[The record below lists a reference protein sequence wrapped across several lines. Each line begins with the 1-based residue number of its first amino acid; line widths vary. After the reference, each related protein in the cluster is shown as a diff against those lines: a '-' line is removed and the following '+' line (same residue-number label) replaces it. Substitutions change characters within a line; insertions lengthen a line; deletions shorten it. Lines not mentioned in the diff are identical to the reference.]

1 MFAGVGS
8 WSGVGVSVVR
18 DVDSDVEGGGVGAG
32 SAEPAGSSCADP
44 GPRGTAASAPAGCEG
59 GWAAASSSASG
70 GVKAADAPADHA
82 GGGVADSVV
91 AAAAALS
98 ATYGFGAA
106 GVTGAGRGAFGA
118 PGACN
123 CEGPDAD
130 TASGDGDPGVA
141 GAAGGEG
148 LSVDPDAA
156 GRPDHTST
164 STGTEADAGS
174 SAAIDGDVAGVV
186 AGLVAGLDRLR
197 GLVGTADGLAAV
209 GVVQELDVVAAVLE
223 GVRLAA
229 VRRVEVSGVWQEAP
243 NQTANSF
250 LRAATC
256 RDHGEVSRDLRAAG
270 LLADFEVVRAGVE
283 SGRVSRGHVDVLVA
297 FGLKTPARAQ
307 ALPAFLPSLVNYA
320 GLSTVGQFRR
330 VMATWAA
337 AVDPV
342 DTKGTDDD
350 AHRRRFLNVSKLGD
364 GLRLDGF
371 LAPEAGAKVCAAL
384 NGVLAQLY
392 RDREAAAD
400 GDKVM
405 VSSPAE
411 RADALEVIMDAMI
424 AEGGLPESGSA
435 PAAVSLVVPLNR
447 LEDPCCE
454 GADPGQ
460 LLEDFTRN
468 LAEQYDLVKNTT
480 GRHRNPRPDADPD
493 GNAEAD
499 ANANADGNPYGG
511 HNDVSTDCG
520 HSDPSRRTG
529 SCDRAREAC
538 DGHGHDNDGSG
549 ARNGRGHAASN
560 AHGDDDSSDDF
571 SVDGFGGGDP
581 RGDRDVR
588 GKIRPD
594 RLFPNLAPRLG
605 PSNGPGDWLI
615 SPATARQVT
624 CDCVIRRIVVDTA
637 SKILDV
643 GRNRRIFPDYMR
655 KALEVRDGGCVFPFC
670 DRPPSW
676 SHAHHIKHWADGG
689 TTSLDNAALLCSRH
703 HHVVHSQD
711 YRVFIGPDGRAT
723 VDTTPPDQQT
733 NRQ

>member
-1 MFAGVGS
+1 
-8 WSGVGVSVVR
+8 
-18 DVDSDVEGGGVGAG
+18 
-32 SAEPAGSSCADP
+32 
-44 GPRGTAASAPAGCEG
+44 
-59 GWAAASSSASG
+59 
-70 GVKAADAPADHA
+70 
-82 GGGVADSVV
+82 
-91 AAAAALS
+91 
-98 ATYGFGAA
+98 
-106 GVTGAGRGAFGA
+106 
-118 PGACN
+118 
-123 CEGPDAD
+123 
-130 TASGDGDPGVA
+130 
-141 GAAGGEG
+141 
-148 LSVDPDAA
+148 
-156 GRPDHTST
+156 
-164 STGTEADAGS
+164 
-174 SAAIDGDVAGVV
+174 
-186 AGLVAGLDRLR
+186 
-197 GLVGTADGLAAV
+197 
-209 GVVQELDVVAAVLE
+209 
-223 GVRLAA
+223 VRLAA

-320 GLSTVGQFRR
+320 GFSTVGQFRR

-350 AHRRRFLNVSKLGD
+350 AHRRRFLNISKLGD

-392 RDREAAAD
+392 RNRETGAD

-424 AEGGLPESGSA
+424 ADGGLPESGSA

-480 GRHRNPRPDADPD
+480 DRHRNPRPDADPD
-493 GNAEAD
+493 GNTNAD
-499 ANANADGNPYGG
+499 ADSNAYSG
-511 HNDVSTDCG
+511 HNDAST
-520 HSDPSRRTG
+520 
-529 SCDRAREAC
+529 
-538 DGHGHDNDGSG
+538 
-549 ARNGRGHAASN
+549 
-560 AHGDDDSSDDF
+560 DDSSSDD
-571 SVDGFGGGDP
+571 SGADGFGGGDP
-581 RGDRDVR
+581 RGDWLVR

-643 GRNRRIFPDYMR
+643 GRNRRIEPV
-655 KALEVRDGGCVFPFC
+655 KLCV
-670 DRPPSW
+670 
-676 SHAHHIKHWADGG
+676 
-689 TTSLDNAALLCSRH
+689 
-703 HHVVHSQD
+703 
-711 YRVFIGPDGRAT
+711 
-723 VDTTPPDQQT
+723 
-733 NRQ
+733 

>member
-8 WSGVGVSVVR
+8 WSGLGVSVVR

-44 GPRGTAASAPAGCEG
+44 GPRGTAASAPTGGDG

-130 TASGDGDPGVA
+130 SASADGDPGVA

-209 GVVQELDVVAAVLE
+209 GVVQELGVVAAVVE

-480 GRHRNPRPDADPD
+480 ARHRNPRPDVDSG

-499 ANANADGNPYGG
+499 AAAAADADADADAAADADAGSVAYSG
-511 HNDVSTDCG
+511 HNDASTDD
-520 HSDPSRRTG
+520 SG
-529 SCDRAREAC
+529 S
-538 DGHGHDNDGSG
+538 
-549 ARNGRGHAASN
+549 
-560 AHGDDDSSDDF
+560 DDS
-571 SVDGFGGGDP
+571 SVDGFGEGGP

-723 VDTTPPDQQT
+723 VDTTPPDQQSD
-733 NRQ
+733 RQ